1 MDFTRRRFLLAMG
14 GLLGAAA
21 CNPGTPAVPTTAPA
35 AQPQPTSAGAPA
47 ANPTTAPVAQP
58 TPQAQT
64 APATTGGA
72 KTIVVG
78 QGFEITGLGWIGRVD
93 TEATHVAQA
102 GLVTRDSENYR
113 AVPWMAQELPSM
125 DNGTWKVNPDGTM
138 ETVYKLRPGIT
149 WHDGTPLSSKD
160 FVFGYQ
166 LTGDPNIKVTNPKS
180 AGDHISGFDTPDD
193 TTLVVKWK
201 DRFPGANSLFAT
213 QLPPMPRHL
222 LEESFKAGKFDEI
235 NNSSYWNKNY
245 VQAGA
250 FKVVDFVPGDHVEF
264 AANDRYF
271 LGRPKVDR
279 IIWRIIPD
287 SNTLLAAVLANEVDV
302 TTRAALTI
310 ETGIIADREWASKGQ
325 GTVRFSPAQW
335 TWLGPSAT
343 SPIFGWDAPNQNL
356 IRQAML
362 HAIDRQAIVEAL
374 FAGKEQALDFPLSP
388 VRPAYKDAQSAVRV
402 YAYDPSRAQ
411 QLLDQAGWRRGGDGV
426 RVNDAGER
434 FSVPFR
440 TTAGRKD
447 QEQVQAAIAD
457 NLKAVGIE
465 TKIENF
471 PDRVMNDEDHRNHW
485 PGLSLDQHSILVED
499 WLPRFGSRSL
509 PTAANHWLGQN
520 QSGWTNPRKDEIIDG
535 LDSTLDE
542 NERNAMI
549 VEWLTLFT
557 QDLPFLP
564 IKYNA
569 EPTSYRSNIKNVPVR
584 VETGGDNYR
593 TWNVHLWDKT
603 D

>member
-1 MDFTRRRFLLAMG
+1 MNLTRRRFLLATA
-14 GLLGAAA
+14 GLLGTVA

-35 AQPQPTSAGAPA
+35 AQPTTAAAAPKPA
-47 ANPTTAPVAQP
+47 ATTAAQPQP
-58 TPQAQT
+58 TPKPQT
-64 APATTGGA
+64 APATSGGG

-93 TEATHVAQA
+93 TEATHVSQA

-113 AVPWMAQELPSM
+113 IVPWMAQELPSFE
-125 DNGTWKVNPDGTM
+125 NGLWTLNPDGTM
-138 ETVYKLRPGIT
+138 QTVYRLRPGIT
-149 WHDGTPLSSKD
+149 WHDGKPVSSRD
-160 FVFGYQ
+160 FVFGMQ
-166 LTGDPNIKVTNPKS
+166 LVTDPNIKVTNPKS
-180 AGDHISGFDTPDD
+180 ASDHISSLETPDD
-193 TTLVVKWK
+193 NTLLVNWK
-201 DRFPGANSLFAT
+201 DHYPNANSLFPT

-222 LEESFKAGKFDEI
+222 LEESFRAGKYDEI
-235 NNSSYWNKNY
+235 NTSSYWNKNY

-250 FKVVDFVPGDHVEF
+250 FKVVDFVPGSHVEF
-264 AANDRYF
+264 AANENYF

-310 ETGIIADREWASKGQ
+310 ETGIVADREWAAKGQ

-343 SPIFGWDAPNQNL
+343 SPIFGWEAPNQNI

-374 FAGKEQALDFPLSP
+374 FASKEQTLDFPLSP
-388 VRPAYKDAQSAVRV
+388 VRPAFKDAQATVKS
-402 YAYDPSRAQ
+402 YPYDPNRAG
-411 QLLDQAGWRRGGDGV
+411 QLLDQAGWRRGSDGI
-426 RVNDAGER
+426 RVNDKGER

-440 TTAGRKD
+440 TQAGRKD

-457 NLKAVGIE
+457 NLKAVGME
-465 TKIENF
+465 TSIENF
-471 PDRVMNDEDHRNHW
+471 PDRVFNDEDHRNHW

-499 WLPRFGSRSL
+499 WLPRFGTKSI

-520 QSGWTNPRKDEIIDG
+520 QAQWSNPRKDEIIDL

-542 NERNAMI
+542 SQRNQLQ
-549 VEWLTLFT
+549 VEWLSLFA
-557 QDLPFLP
+557 QELPLLP

-569 EPTSYRSNIKNVPVR
+569 EPTSYRNNIRNVPVR

-593 TWNVHLWDKT
+593 TWNVHLWDREG
-603 D
+603 

>member
-1 MDFTRRRFLLAMG
+1 VNLTRRRFLLATG
-14 GLLGAAA
+14 ALLGAAA
-21 CNPGTPAVPTTAPA
+21 CNPGTPAAAPTTAPA
-35 AQPQPTSAGAPA
+35 AQPTGGGAPTRPLAAPTS
-47 ANPTTAPVAQP
+47 QP
-58 TPQAQT
+58 QT
-64 APATTGGA
+64 APATPGGA
-72 KTIVVG
+72 QKTLVVG

-113 AVPWMAQELPSM
+113 VLPWMAQELPSI
-125 DNGTWKVNPDGTM
+125 DKGTWKVNPDGTM
-138 ETVYKLRPGIT
+138 ETVYKLRPGIK
-149 WHDGTPLSSKD
+149 WHDGKDVSSKD
-160 FVFGYQ
+160 FVFGMQ
-166 LTGDPNIKVTNPKS
+166 LTTDPNIKVTNPKS
-180 AGDHISGFDTPDD
+180 AADHISGFETPDD

-222 LEESFKAGKFDEI
+222 LEESFKTGKYDEI
-235 NNSSYWNKNY
+235 NTSSYWNKNY

-250 FKVVDFVPGDHVEF
+250 FKVVDFVPGSHVEF
-264 AANDRYF
+264 AANDNYF

-310 ETGIIADREWASKGQ
+310 ETGIVADREWAAKGQ

-335 TWLGPSAT
+335 TWLGPSPT
-343 SPIFGWDAPNQNL
+343 SPIFGWEAKNQNL
-356 IRQAML
+356 VRQAML

-388 VRPAYKDAQSAVRV
+388 VRPAYKDALAAAKV
-402 YAYDPSRAQ
+402 YAYDPSRAE
-411 QLLDQAGWRRGGDGV
+411 QLLDQAGWRRGADGI

-440 TTAGRKD
+440 TIAGRKD

-471 PDRVMNDEDHRNHW
+471 PDRVFNDEDHRNHW

-499 WLPRFGSRSL
+499 WLPRFGTKSL

-520 QSGWTNPRKDEIIDG
+520 QSGWTNPRKDEIIG
-535 LDSTLDE
+535 ALDSTLDE
-542 NERNAMI
+542 NQRNALI
-549 VEWLTLFT
+549 VEWISLFT
-557 QDLPFLP
+557 QELPLLP
-564 IKYNA
+564 IKYNS
-569 EPTSYRSNIKNVPVR
+569 EPTSYRNIIKNVPVR

-593 TWNVHLWDKT
+593 TWNVHLWEKEI
-603 D
+603 